1 MKIVALPVIFLGKG
15 ISPISLV
22 VTMAL
27 YGGVEFSYKY
37 LAVIRVHTDHT
48 QYTKHTKGVTVAQP
62 Q

>member
-48 QYTKHTKGVTVAQP
+48 QYTKHTKG
-62 Q
+62 